1 MTEGGPPMRP
11 KVKVGSLVDVA
22 GFAQSLAE
30 RGP

>member
-1 MTEGGPPMRP
+1 MTEGGPPKRP

-22 GFAQSLAE
+22 AQSLAE